1 MVKRTG
7 SRMTTSDEEK
17 GDMPAWASKLIEGF
31 DSYSS
36 CMQLSL
42 TDTFD
47 RVFTKMNDLLETQS
61 SIVSRL
67 SELEKKISSI
77 PPPHSRQ
84 SLLYSTL
91 VKVKADNKRI
101 DEKLRMIT
109 WIGIDEQID
118 EDAT

>member
-7 SRMTTSDEEK
+7 SKMTASNEEK
-17 GDMPAWASKLIEGF
+17 GEMGAWASKLIERF
-31 DSYSS
+31 DAYSS
-36 CMQLSL
+36 CMQRSL

-47 RVFTKMNDLLETQS
+47 RVFTKLNELLETQS
-61 SIVSRL
+61 SIISR
-67 SELEKKISSI
+67 SSDLEKKVSSI
-77 PPPHSRQ
+77 PSPHSQQ

-91 VKVKADNKRI
+91 VKVKADNLRI

-109 WIGIDEQID
+109 WVGIDEQVD